1 MDSCIKKE
9 WVEALRGGKYKQYR
23 GLLRQGDR
31 YSPLGVLCAISIDY
45 EVITEVPETKDLP
58 TPVEEWAELD
68 WFDIEEI
75 QRLND
80 AGASFDK
87 VAKWIEKNV
96 PAW

>member
-1 MDSCIKKE
+1 MDRYIKKE

-31 YSPLGVLCAISIDY
+31 YSPLGVLCAIAIDY
-45 EVITEVPETKDLP
+45 EVIPEVPETKELP
-58 TPVEEWAELD
+58 REVEDWSELD
-68 WFDIEEI
+68 WFDIEDLE
-75 QRLND
+75 RLND

-87 VAKWIEKNV
+87 IASWISRNV